1 MTRHRSRRFHHF
13 LFALMLPL
21 ALAGCG
27 DSDVQEVRDWMKHT
41 DSQAKVAV
49 KPIAEPKTFIPFAY
63 SAGAEV
69 DPFNQNKLL
78 AELAR
83 QANAGGGVRP
93 DTTRRKEFL
102 EGFPL
107 DAMKMVGTLE
117 KSKTVYALL
126 QIDKSVYQ
134 VRPGQHLGQN
144 FGLITAVTD
153 DAVSVKEIVQDATGD
168 WIERMSKLEL
178 QESKESNK

>member
-1 MTRHRSRRFHHF
+1 MKRVS
-13 LFALMLPL
+13 LLMMAPL
-21 ALAGCG
+21 MAITLAGCG
-27 DSDVQEVRDWMKHT
+27 DSDVQEVKDWMKRT

-63 SAGAEV
+63 SASAEV

-93 DTTRRKEFL
+93 DTARRKEFL

-107 DAMKMVGTLE
+107 DAMKMVGTME
-117 KSKTVYALL
+117 KSKTVFALL

-144 FGLITAVTD
+144 YGVITAVTD
-153 DAVSVKEIVQDATGD
+153 DAITVKEVVQDATGD

>member
-1 MTRHRSRRFHHF
+1 MKRRSRCIPVV
-13 LFALMLPL
+13 LML
-21 ALAGCG
+21 ASLAGCG
-27 DSDVQEVRDWMKHT
+27 DSDVQEVRDWMKQT
-41 DSQAKVAV
+41 DSQARVAV

-63 SAGAEV
+63 SAADQV

-78 AELAR
+78 TELAR

-93 DTTRRKEFL
+93 DTARRKEFL

-107 DAMKMVGTLE
+107 DAMKMVGTVE
-117 KSKTVYALL
+117 KAKVVYALL

-134 VRPGQHLGQN
+134 VHSGQHLGQN
-144 FGLITAVTD
+144 FGLVTSVTE

-178 QESKESNK
+178 QESKESRK

>member
-1 MTRHRSRRFHHF
+1 MKRCPRGW
-13 LFALMLPL
+13 LMALPAVL
-21 ALAGCG
+21 ALSGCG
-27 DSDVQEVRDWMKHT
+27 DSDVQEVRDWMKQT
-41 DSQAKVAV
+41 DSQATVKV
-49 KPIAEPKTFIPFAY
+49 KPIAEPKTFIPFGY
-63 SAGAEV
+63 SAAAEV

-83 QANAGGGVRP
+83 QANAGGGLRP

-107 DAMKMVGTLE
+107 DAMKMVGTME
-117 KSKTVYALL
+117 KSKTVFALL

-153 DAVSVKEIVQDATGD
+153 DGVTVREIVQDATGD
-168 WIERMSKLEL
+168 WIERISKLEL

>member
-1 MTRHRSRRFHHF
+1 MKRVSFFVMAPVMAIT
-13 LFALMLPL
+13 
-21 ALAGCG
+21 LAGCG
-27 DSDVQEVRDWMKHT
+27 DSDVQEVKDWMKRT

-63 SAGAEV
+63 SAAAEV

-107 DAMKMVGTLE
+107 DAMKMVGTME
-117 KSKTVYALL
+117 KSKTVFALL

-144 FGLITAVTD
+144 YGVITAVTD
-153 DAVSVKEIVQDATGD
+153 DAITVKEVVQDATGD